1 MPRLRP
7 SRPPARPGWPHLL
20 LLVVALGGLLLW
32 AGRSLDAASPPSA
45 AASTHAIDQWNPA
58 DTAFVQAM
66 VLHRQQALQMAN
78 LVQGRTARPELL
90 RLARRIQLA
99 QDPEMA
105 QLTARLRDRSPS
117 VASGGVGDV
126 SGGADGRWFDG
137 MMAPPQLRTLAATT
151 GPRFDFLFV
160 DMLLA
165 HHNGAVVMAGEALAD
180 GGDPQVGQFASS
192 VLTGQQQEIGELTTW
207 RRRWAEPFLR
217 QLGQATARRAAGPP
231 SI

>member
-45 AASTHAIDQWNPA
+45 AASTPAIDQWNPA

-90 RLARRIQLA
+90 GLARRIRLA

-117 VASGGVGDV
+117 VASGGVSDV
-126 SGGADGRWFDG
+126 SGGRWFAG
-137 MMAPPQLRTLAATT
+137 MMATSQLRTLAATT
-151 GPRFDFLFV
+151 GQRFDFLLV

-180 GGDPQVGQFASS
+180 GGDPQVGKFAGS
-192 VLTGQQQEIGELTTW
+192 VLAGQRQEIGELTTW

-217 QLGQATARRAAGPP
+217 QLGQATARGAAGPP

>member
-1 MPRLRP
+1 MPRPRP
-7 SRPPARPGWPHLL
+7 SHPPARPGWPHLL
-20 LLVVALGGLLLW
+20 LLVMALGGLLLW

-58 DTAFVQAM
+58 DTAFVRAM

-126 SGGADGRWFDG
+126 SGGADGRWFAG
-137 MMAPPQLRTLAATT
+137 MMAPSQLRTLAATT
-151 GPRFDFLFV
+151 GQRFDFLLV

-192 VLTGQQQEIGELTTW
+192 VLAGQQQEIGELTTW

-217 QLGQATARRAAGPP
+217 QLGQVTAHWAAGPP

>member
-1 MPRLRP
+1 MLRLGP

-45 AASTHAIDQWNPA
+45 AGSTRAIDQWNPA

-90 RLARRIQLA
+90 LLARRIQLA

-105 QLTARLRDRSPS
+105 QLTARLRDRGPS
-117 VASGGVGDV
+117 VAIGGVSDV
-126 SGGADGRWFDG
+126 SGGEDGRWFAG
-137 MMAPPQLRTLAATT
+137 MMATPQLRTLAATT
-151 GPRFDFLFV
+151 GQRFDFLFV

-165 HHNGAVVMAGEALAD
+165 HHNGAVVMAGEALAH

-192 VLTGQQQEIGELTTW
+192 VLAGLQQEIGELTTW

-217 QLGQATARRAAGPP
+217 QLGQATAHWAAGPP

>member
-1 MPRLRP
+1 MLRLGP

-45 AASTHAIDQWNPA
+45 AGSTPAIDQWNPA

-90 RLARRIQLA
+90 LLARRIQLA

-105 QLTARLRDRSPS
+105 QLTARLRDRGPS
-117 VASGGVGDV
+117 VAIGGVSDV
-126 SGGADGRWFDG
+126 SGGRWFAG
-137 MMAPPQLRTLAATT
+137 MMATPQLRTLAATT
-151 GPRFDFLFV
+151 GQRFDFLFV

-165 HHNGAVVMAGEALAD
+165 HHNGAVVMAGEALAH

-192 VLTGQQQEIGELTTW
+192 VLAGQQQEIGELTTW

-217 QLGQATARRAAGPP
+217 QLGQATAHWAAGPP

>member
-45 AASTHAIDQWNPA
+45 AGSTRAIDQWNPA
-58 DTAFVQAM
+58 DTAFVQAV
-66 VLHRQQALQMAN
+66 VLHRRQGLQMAN

-105 QLTARLRDRSPS
+105 QLTARLRDRGPS
-117 VASGGVGDV
+117 VAPGGVSDV
-126 SGGADGRWFDG
+126 SGGRWFAG
-137 MMAPPQLRTLAATT
+137 MMAPSQLRTLAATT
-151 GPRFDFLFV
+151 GQRFDFLFV

-165 HHNGAVVMAGEALAD
+165 HHNGAVVMAGDALAD

-192 VLTGQQQEIGELTTW
+192 VLAGQQQEIGELTTW

-217 QLGQATARRAAGPP
+217 QLGQVTAHWAAGPP

>member
-45 AASTHAIDQWNPA
+45 AASTPAIDQWNPA

-105 QLTARLRDRSPS
+105 QLTARLRDRGPS
-117 VASGGVGDV
+117 GATGGVSDV
-126 SGGADGRWFDG
+126 SGGRWFAG
-137 MMAPPQLRTLAATT
+137 MMAAPQLRTLAATT
-151 GPRFDFLFV
+151 GQRFDFLLV

-180 GGDPQVGQFASS
+180 GGDPQVGKFAGS
-192 VLTGQQQEIGELTTW
+192 VLAGQQQEIGELTTW

-217 QLGQATARRAAGPP
+217 QLGQATAHWAAGPP

>member
-32 AGRSLDAASPPSA
+32 AGRSLDAARPPSA
-45 AASTHAIDQWNPA
+45 AASTPAIDQWNPA

-90 RLARRIQLA
+90 GLARRIQLA

-105 QLTARLRDRSPS
+105 RLIARLRDRSPS
-117 VASGGVGDV
+117 VPSGGVSDV
-126 SGGADGRWFDG
+126 SGGRWFAG
-137 MMAPPQLRTLAATT
+137 MMATSQLRTLAATT
-151 GPRFDFLFV
+151 GQRFDFLLV

-180 GGDPQVGQFASS
+180 GGDPQVGKFAGS
-192 VLTGQQQEIGELTTW
+192 VLAGQRQEIGELTTW

-217 QLGQATARRAAGPP
+217 QLGQATARWAAGPP